1 MHIRRLELQGFK
13 SFKDKTVIH
22 FDDGITG
29 IVGPNGCG
37 KSNVVDAFFWVMG
50 EQNARHLRG
59 QSMDDLIFSGAD
71 KAPPA
76 SYAEVTL
83 VLDMPA
89 EVAGPNAPAG
99 ASSTETLA
107 THPTREVSITRKL
120 YRTGE
125 SDYFLNKTPCR
136 LRDIQ
141 ELFMDTGVG
150 ARGYSIIQQGQIA
163 KIVQAKP
170 EDRRTMIEEVAGIVK
185 YKARRKES
193 MRKLEGTQQNLL
205 RVTDVINELENQKRQ
220 MERQADKARKY
231 KEWKDRLQSI
241 ELSFNAMRW
250 EDLSNRLNL
259 LDQEIES
266 LNTEDLALST
276 ARESAETQI
285 AQKRLE
291 LTQASK
297 IAEEFQQKWMD
308 SGTRLNNAEND
319 LKYSQKNLEDL
330 KVSFLQL
337 ERNSEEE
344 QVMVQELSAQ
354 HEALLLESSTIEEQY
369 VNAESLKQEQE
380 NLAQE
385 KKREAEQTEAAME
398 SARKRL
404 FQAGSE
410 LEKAKS
416 AANFAQM
423 RLAEM
428 EAAFTRLHA
437 DRAEREEFLASANQE
452 KAEASLRVEEA
463 RAASLEWE
471 NKTKEISQQLSD
483 KNNELQAARKEMAAL
498 NSEIARIR
506 TTLKTLEDQKSRHE
520 DASKGVKAV
529 FQKILSNREDLGA
542 SVHGTLSDVIR
553 VEKGMETALE
563 TALGRSLEL
572 VITKDSSVPL
582 ELSRAL
588 KEGSLGR
595 ASFADLSRLSSAV
608 AGSSA
613 NTNFQCP
620 DAYASESLGSLRSFV
635 SASEGSPDQ
644 LGALLDALL
653 ASVIAVKSLEAA
665 AELSK
670 QFPDLTFVTVEG
682 EMCRGGWLMEGGDKS
697 SVSGSLVGRNREI
710 LELQEKLQELSTK
723 IDESQ
728 NRIQSLE
735 NDLSNLGAEKKSAEE
750 QARSAQAELS
760 KLASE
765 EGSLNARLQEAQRV
779 MAKILQEEE
788 RLNAE
793 KDRLETSEKEARV
806 NSFALETEKGALEVE
821 EESLSLKLTEAR
833 SAYEAA
839 QTQLMD
845 ARVKA
850 ANISDQRN
858 SLATRLRQN
867 QNALD
872 QHKNR
877 IESMLDQAR
886 RKQEESEATNLR
898 ILEIQSQ
905 LEGLRTEMVEAE
917 ANYRAAKERF
927 DHLNNEVE
935 EQRTAAQLHSTKER
949 EVKDSLMNKR
959 LEHQKIT
966 TDRDLLNE
974 NTFNYWGIVLAEFC
988 IMPETI
994 EQVQILRQKGDE
1006 YISETKNEV
1015 TLLREK
1021 IRKLGDVNPA
1031 AVEEYEAIVD
1041 RYNLLSTQKS
1051 DLEKAMADLQSTVD
1065 RINQISKER
1074 FERAFG
1080 EVNNHFKR
1088 VFPVIF
1094 GGGHAHLTLTNPED
1108 MLETGVDITAQPPG
1122 KKAQN
1127 INLLSGGEKTL
1138 TAISLLFSIFLV
1150 KPSPFCLLDE
1160 VDAPLDDANIG
1171 RFNALLREM
1180 AKRSQFIIITH
1191 NKRTMELNDK
1201 LYGVTME
1208 DAGVSKMVS
1217 IQLSASA

>member
-83 VLDMPA
+83 ILDMPA

-99 ASSTETLA
+99 ASCSETLA
-107 THPTREVSITRKL
+107 THPTREVAITRKL

-185 YKARRKES
+185 YKARRRES

-259 LDQEIES
+259 LDQEIEM

-285 AQKRLE
+285 AQKRME

-319 LKYSQKNLEDL
+319 LKYSQKNLDDL
-330 KVSFLQL
+330 KTSFLQL
-337 ERNSEEE
+337 EQNSEEE
-344 QVMVQELSAQ
+344 RVMVQELSAQ
-354 HEALLLESSTIEEQY
+354 HEALELESSTIEEQF
-369 VNAESLKQEQE
+369 VNAESLKQQQE
-380 NLAQE
+380 TLALE
-385 KKREAEQTEAAME
+385 KKREAEQTESTME
-398 SARKRL
+398 AARKRL

-423 RLAEM
+423 RIAEM
-428 EAAFTRLHA
+428 EASFARLQSE
-437 DRAEREEFLASANQE
+437 RAEREEFLSSANQE
-452 KAEASLRVEEA
+452 KVEASLRTEEA
-463 RAASLEWE
+463 KAESAQWE
-471 NKTKEISQQLSD
+471 AKTKELAQLL
-483 KNNELQAARKEMAAL
+483 NERNIELQAARKEMAQL

-529 FQKILSNREDLGA
+529 FQNILAAREDLKA
-542 SVHGTLSDVIR
+542 SVHGTLSDVLR

-572 VITKDSSVPL
+572 VITKDGNIPL

-595 ASFADLSRLSSAV
+595 ASFANLDQLNQAPASV
-608 AGSSA
+608 AA
-613 NTNFQCP
+613 FHCP
-620 DAYASESLGSLRSFV
+620 EQFAADTLGALRSFV
-635 SASEGSPDQ
+635 SATEGSLD
-644 LGALLDALL
+644 GVSALLDALL
-653 ASVIAVKSLEAA
+653 SSVVAVKTVETAA
-665 AELSK
+665 QLSK
-670 QFPDLTFVTVEG
+670 EFPDFTFVTLGG
-682 EMCRGGWLMEGGDKS
+682 ELLRGGWLMEGGDQS

-710 LELQEKLQELSTK
+710 LELQEKLQEFSLK
-723 IDESQ
+723 IDEAQ
-728 NRIQSLE
+728 ARIHSLE
-735 NDLSNLGAEKKSAEE
+735 TDLTNLGSEKKSAEE
-750 QARSAQAELS
+750 QFRAAQSRLS
-760 KLASE
+760 QLASE
-765 EGSLNARLQEAQRV
+765 EGSLTARLQEAQRA

-793 KDRLETSEKEARV
+793 KERLEESEKEARV

-821 EESLSLKLTEAR
+821 VASLSSKLAEAR
-833 SAYEAA
+833 KIYEEV

-877 IESMLDQAR
+877 IESMLEQAR

-898 ILEIQSQ
+898 IIEIQSQ
-905 LEGLRTEMVEAE
+905 LEGLRTEMVDAE
-917 ANYRAAKERF
+917 ANFRAAKERY
-927 DHLNNEVE
+927 DILNNEVE

-959 LEHQKIT
+959 LDHQKAT
-966 TDRDLLNE
+966 TDRELLSG
-974 NTFNYWGIVLAEFC
+974 NTLEYWGIVLAEFC

-1006 YISETKNEV
+1006 YISETRNEV

-1041 RYNLLSTQKS
+1041 RFNLLSTQKS

-1065 RINQISKER
+1065 RINQISKDR
-1074 FERAFG
+1074 FERAFA

-1208 DAGVSKMVS
+1208 DAGISKMVS

>member
-83 VLDMPA
+83 ILDMPA

-99 ASSTETLA
+99 ASSTESLA

-185 YKARRKES
+185 YKARRRES

-250 EDLSNRLNL
+250 EDLSNRLTL
-259 LDQEIES
+259 LDQEIEM

-285 AQKRLE
+285 AQKRME

-330 KVSFLQL
+330 KLSFLQL
-337 ERNSEEE
+337 EKNSEEE

-354 HEALLLESSTIEEQY
+354 HEALELERSTIEEQF
-369 VNAESLKQEQE
+369 VNAESLKQQQE
-380 NLAQE
+380 ALALE
-385 KKREAEQTEAAME
+385 KKTETEQTETAME
-398 SARKRL
+398 AARKRL

-423 RLAEM
+423 RISEM
-428 EAAFTRLHA
+428 EASFSRLQSE
-437 DRAEREEFLASANQE
+437 RAEREEFLTSANQE
-452 KAEASLRVEEA
+452 KAEASLRTEEA
-463 RAASLEWE
+463 KAESTLWE
-471 NKTKEISQQLSD
+471 TKTKELSQQLNE
-483 KNNELQAARKEMAAL
+483 KNTELQSARKEMAQL

-529 FQKILSNREDLGA
+529 FQNILATREDLKS
-542 SVHGTLSDVIR
+542 SVHGTLSDVLR

-572 VITKDSSVPL
+572 VITKDGSIPM

-588 KEGSLGR
+588 KEGALGR
-595 ASFADLSRLSSAV
+595 ASFANLEQLNA
-608 AGSSA
+608 APIPA
-613 NTNFQCP
+613 LAFNCPENF
-620 DAYASESLGSLRSFV
+620 ASESLGVLRSYV
-635 SASEGSPDQ
+635 NSIETSPAGVD
-644 LGALLDALL
+644 ALLDALL
-653 ASVIAVKSLEAA
+653 SSVVVVKSVEAA
-665 AELSK
+665 AQLSK
-670 QFPDLTFVTVEG
+670 EFPEYSFVTTDG
-682 EMCRGGWLMEGGDKS
+682 ELLRGGWLMEGGDQS

-710 LELQEKLQELSTK
+710 LELQEKLQEYSAK
-723 IDESQ
+723 IEEAQ

-735 NDLSNLGAEKKSAEE
+735 SDLANLGTEKKSAEE
-750 QARSAQAELS
+750 QLRSAQSRLS
-760 KLASE
+760 QLASE
-765 EGSLNARLQEAQRV
+765 EGSLNARLQEAQRA

-788 RLNAE
+788 RLNSE
-793 KDRLETSEKEARV
+793 KERLEESEKEARV

-821 EESLSLKLTEAR
+821 VSSLSGKLSEAR
-833 SAYEAA
+833 KAYEEA

-877 IESMLDQAR
+877 IESMLEQDR

-898 ILEIQSQ
+898 IVEIQSQ
-905 LEGLRTEMVEAE
+905 LEGLRTEMVDAE
-917 ANYRAAKERF
+917 ANYRAAKERY
-927 DHLNNEVE
+927 DILNNEVE

-949 EVKDSLMNKR
+949 EVKDSLMTKR
-959 LEHQKIT
+959 LDHQKAS
-966 TDRDLLNE
+966 TDRE
-974 NTFNYWGIVLAEFC
+974 
-988 IMPETI
+988 
-994 EQVQILRQKGDE
+994 
-1006 YISETKNEV
+1006 
-1015 TLLREK
+1015 
-1021 IRKLGDVNPA
+1021 
-1031 AVEEYEAIVD
+1031 
-1041 RYNLLSTQKS
+1041 
-1051 DLEKAMADLQSTVD
+1051 
-1065 RINQISKER
+1065 
-1074 FERAFG
+1074 
-1080 EVNNHFKR
+1080 
-1088 VFPVIF
+1088 
-1094 GGGHAHLTLTNPED
+1094 
-1108 MLETGVDITAQPPG
+1108 
-1122 KKAQN
+1122 
-1127 INLLSGGEKTL
+1127 LLSGNT
-1138 TAISLLFSIFLV
+1138 
-1150 KPSPFCLLDE
+1150 
-1160 VDAPLDDANIG
+1160 
-1171 RFNALLREM
+1171 
-1180 AKRSQFIIITH
+1180 
-1191 NKRTMELNDK
+1191 
-1201 LYGVTME
+1201 
-1208 DAGVSKMVS
+1208 
-1217 IQLSASA
+1217 